1 MSAHFHSA
9 LRRRVKVAHP
19 NLYTFLG
26 HLQRATADSETDIA
40 RLNRSMSI
48 RRSKKRTN
56 LVNDARIKSC
66 IARYDSGAY
75 TRVQFLR
82 AVSHSVG
89 AHAVP
94 ADATDDSDT
103 DDDDDQVVNGSN
115 QPQSLGP
122 VSSPLSQDMCQ
133 VCLIEQRD
141 ARLAFVP
148 CGHQRFCAS
157 PS

>member
-1 MSAHFHSA
+1 
-9 LRRRVKVAHP
+9 
-19 NLYTFLG
+19 
-26 HLQRATADSETDIA
+26 
-40 RLNRSMSI
+40 MSI

-56 LVNDARIKSC
+56 LVNDARIKSR
-66 IARYDSGAY
+66 IARDDSGAY

-82 AVSHSVG
+82 AASHSVG

-103 DDDDDQVVNGSN
+103 DDDDNQVVNGSN
-115 QPQSLGP
+115 QPQSLGS
-122 VSSPLSQDMCQ
+122 VSAPPSQDMCQ

-141 ARLAFVP
+141 ARLSFLCRAGISDSV
-148 CGHQRFCAS
+148 RRAS

>member
-1 MSAHFHSA
+1 MEHRVLHMSVHYRAVESFHSA

-26 HLQRATADSETDIA
+26 LLQRATADSETEIA
-40 RLNRSMSI
+40 RLNRDMSI
-48 RRSKKRTN
+48 QRCKKRTN

-94 ADATDDSDT
+94 AAATDASDT
-103 DDDDDQVVNGSN
+103 DDDDDQNVNGSN
-115 QPQSLGP
+115 QLQS
-122 VSSPLSQDMCQ
+122 
-133 VCLIEQRD
+133 VCL
-141 ARLAFVP
+141 
-148 CGHQRFCAS
+148 
-157 PS
+157 

>member
-9 LRRRVKVAHP
+9 LRRCVKVPHL

-26 HLQRATADSETDIA
+26 NLQRATADSETDVA
-40 RLNRSMSI
+40 RLNRGMSI

-56 LVNDARIKSC
+56 LVSSPALHVTT
-66 IARYDSGAY
+66 AVGAY

-94 ADATDDSDT
+94 ADATDDSDI

-122 VSSPLSQDMCQ
+122 VSAPPSQDMCQ
-133 VCLIEQRD
+133 VCLIEHNL
-141 ARLAFVP
+141 RLCRAGIGDSV
-148 CGHQRFCAS
+148 RRAS